1 MPIKI
6 GESLVLYDIKE
17 LSNMFKVTELTLRKY
32 INGNK
37 LKGQKIGTKW
47 YVSGDSLKD
56 YFNKSKSLE
65 AENKANIKSRKG

>member
-17 LSNMFKVTELTLRKY
+17 LSDMFKVSELTLRKY

-37 LKGQKIGTKW
+37 LKGRKIGTKW

-56 YFNKSKSLE
+56 YFNRAKKH
-65 AENKANIKSRKG
+65 

>member
-17 LSNMFKVTELTLRKY
+17 LSNVFKVSELTLRKY
-32 INGNK
+32 INSNK
-37 LKGQKIGTKW
+37 LKGRKIGTKW

-56 YFNKSKSLE
+56 YFNR
-65 AENKANIKSRKG
+65 ARK